1 MLTAT
6 QLRAYRDD
14 GFAVVPG
21 VLDGPDLDRVRHE
34 AQQLYPRDLPGTVY
48 EKDGRTVRGVHGIH
62 QASALMARLVRLP
75 ALLEIAEQV
84 LGGAVYV
91 YQSKINAKRAQRGE
105 QWPWHQD
112 FTFWWHEDGMRAP
125 LATNI
130 TLFLDDVVPQNG
142 PLLLVPTSHRLGTIP
157 AARRDQG
164 DGSGG
169 WASNLTADLDY
180 TLSPAQ
186 LEPLVARHG
195 VHAATGTAGSVLVFD
210 PRVVH
215 SSGANTS
222 ARDRQLLMI
231 TYNSVRN
238 RLAAVG
244 RPRPEFLAA
253 TDTTPLTALAG
264 AL

>member
-1 MLTAT
+1 MLTTT

-14 GFAVVPG
+14 GFVVVPD
-21 VLDGPDLDRVRHE
+21 VLTGTDLDRVRDE
-34 AQQLYPRDLPGTVY
+34 AALLYGRGLPGTVY
-48 EKDGRTVRGVHGIH
+48 EKDGRTVRGVHGIDRN
-62 QASALMARLVRLP
+62 SALMARLVRLP
-75 ALLEIAEQV
+75 TLLGLAEQV
-84 LGGAVYV
+84 LGESVYV
-91 YQSKINAKRAQRGE
+91 YQSKINAKRARRGE

-125 LATNI
+125 LATNVAV
-130 TLFLDDVVPQNG
+130 FLDDAVEQNG
-142 PLLLVPTSHRLGTIP
+142 PLLLVPTSHRLGTVP
-157 AARRDQG
+157 TERRDHG
-164 DGSGG
+164 VGGG
-169 WASNLTADLDY
+169 WASNLAADLDY
-180 TLSPAQ
+180 TLSADQ

-195 VHAATGTAGSVLVFD
+195 VHAAIGAAGSVLVFD

-222 ARDRQLLMI
+222 SRDRQLLMI

-244 RPRPEFLAA
+244 RPRPDFLAA